1 MAGQGALDLAQ
12 YTIGEVETITGI
24 KPHVL
29 RYWEENVSLFN
40 PQKDSGGHRVYTQRE
55 IDIICRLKYLIY
67 TRHFTI
73 QGAEEQ
79 LLHEMEEQNPR
90 EKALFAIRKCRAELD
105 SLFLQI
111 KKINRRER
119 EK

>member
-1 MAGQGALDLAQ
+1 MAGQGALSLAQ

-67 TRHFTI
+67 TKHFTI
-73 QGAEEQ
+73 QGAQDQ
-79 LLHEMEEQNPR
+79 LLHEMSEENPK

-111 KKINRRER
+111 RNIDKRSQ
-119 EK
+119 

>member
-1 MAGQGALDLAQ
+1 
-12 YTIGEVETITGI
+12 
-24 KPHVL
+24 
-29 RYWEENVSLFN
+29 
-40 PQKDSGGHRVYTQRE
+40 
-55 IDIICRLKYLIY
+55 
-67 TRHFTI
+67 
-73 QGAEEQ
+73 
-79 LLHEMEEQNPR
+79 MEEQNPR

>member
-1 MAGQGALDLAQ
+1 MAQ

-29 RYWEENVSLFN
+29 RYWEENVSVFK

-67 TRHFTI
+67 TKHFTI
-73 QGAEEQ
+73 QGAQEQ
-79 LLHEMEEQNPR
+79 LLREMSEQNPR

-111 KKINRRER
+111 RNINKRSN

>member
-1 MAGQGALDLAQ
+1 MAQ

-29 RYWEENVSLFN
+29 RYWEENVPMFN

-67 TRHFTI
+67 TKHFTI
-73 QGAEEQ
+73 QGAQDQ
-79 LLHEMEEQNPR
+79 LLHEMSEENPK

-111 KKINRRER
+111 HQLKGSKKT
-119 EK
+119 